1 MIKIIN
7 SNECKTYNML
17 KTFYES
23 LIAFKL
29 GIKNF
34 LKRPL
39 IFENIQND
47 FKNGVKTSLVNMS
60 YIRR

>member
-1 MIKIIN
+1 
-7 SNECKTYNML
+7 ML

-29 GIKNF
+29 GIKKF

-39 IFENIQND
+39 IFENI
-47 FKNGVKTSLVNMS
+47 
-60 YIRR
+60 